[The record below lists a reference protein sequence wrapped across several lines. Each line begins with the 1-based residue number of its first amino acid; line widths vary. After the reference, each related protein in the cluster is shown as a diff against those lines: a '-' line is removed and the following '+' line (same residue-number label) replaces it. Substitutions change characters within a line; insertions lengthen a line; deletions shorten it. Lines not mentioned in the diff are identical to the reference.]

1 MPKNLSSSGQ
11 TGPLSVGNVVSAS
24 LRIYRDNFKL
34 YFGLALVAS
43 LWLLVPIYGW
53 AKYFAISALISRLAF
68 GEVREKPETV
78 SDARREVD
86 SRKSRFFW
94 AGILTFLIYIG
105 VYVAVTVAVTI
116 AMAIGLYVAGTIAA
130 AILGGGAVT
139 AIIQQNYVILSALV
153 GVGTLI
159 AFLIIYIRIISRL
172 LIVEL
177 PLAIENNIGA
187 RSAIGR
193 SWELSKGSVG
203 RIVWIFIVA
212 FLVSLPLTILTSLPI
227 TIVVQRLTGI
237 VRVVLRAV
245 LGAESAL
252 FYLVYYLLIL
262 PFRLGGA
269 PLVIPFLQA
278 MKAIIY
284 YDLRSRKEGLGLQI
298 RDR

>member
-24 LRIYRDNFKL
+24 LRIYRDHFKS
-34 YFGLALVAS
+34 YFGLAFVAS

-53 AKYFAISALISRLAF
+53 AKYSAISALISRVAF

-78 SDARREVD
+78 SDARREVNPRMW
-86 SRKSRFFW
+86 SFFG

-105 VYVAVTVAVTI
+105 VSLVGGI
-116 AMAIGLYVAGTIAA
+116 AMAILAGGAA
-130 AILGGGAVT
+130 AIFGQNSPIVAV
-139 AIIQQNYVILSALV
+139 LLV
-153 GVGTLI
+153 VVTVI
-159 AFLIIYIRIISRL
+159 AFLIIYIRIFSRL

-187 RSAIGR
+187 SSAIGR
-193 SWELSKGSVG
+193 SWELTKGSVG
-203 RIVWIFIVA
+203 RIQWIVFVGI
-212 FLVSLPLTILTSLPI
+212 LVSLPI
-227 TIVVQRLTGI
+227 TIFVQILTTI
-237 VRVVLRAV
+237 VQVFLSAV
-245 LGAESAL
+245 LGAESGI

-262 PFRLGGA
+262 PLSFGSSA
-269 PLVIPFLQA
+269 LVTPFWQA

-298 RDR
+298 RDKKRNSNKPNTKK

>member
-11 TGPLSVGNVVSAS
+11 TGPLSVGNVVRAS

-53 AKYFAISALISRLAF
+53 AKYSAILALISRLAF

-78 SDARREVD
+78 SDARREVNP
-86 SRKSRFFW
+86 RMWRFFW
-94 AGILTFLIYIG
+94 AGILTFVIYIG
-105 VYVAVTVAVTI
+105 LYVVVTVAVTI
-116 AMAIGLYVAGTIAA
+116 AIFIAVFVAAMISS
-130 AILGGGAVT
+130 AILGGAAGPVGPWRKYVIAALMAVT
-139 AIIQQNYVILSALV
+139 FI
-153 GVGTLI
+153 T
-159 AFLIIYIRIISRL
+159 FLIIFIRIISRL

-187 RSAIGR
+187 TSAIGR
-193 SWELSKGSVG
+193 SWKLSKGSVG
-203 RIVWIFIVA
+203 RILWIFIVA
-212 FLVSLPLTILTSLPI
+212 FLVSLPMA
-227 TIVVQRLTGI
+227 IVGQILTGI
-237 VRVVLRAV
+237 VRRVFFSGLFAKA
-245 LGAESAL
+245 GI
-252 FYLVYYLLIL
+252 FYLVYYPLIL
-262 PFRLGGA
+262 ALSFGSGALVTPFW
-269 PLVIPFLQA
+269 QA

>member
-53 AKYFAISALISRLAF
+53 AKYSAILALISRLAF

-78 SDARREVD
+78 SDARREVNP
-86 SRKSRFFW
+86 RMWRFFW
-94 AGILTFLIYIG
+94 AGILTFVIYIG
-105 VYVAVTVAVTI
+105 LYVVVTVAVTI
-116 AMAIGLYVAGTIAA
+116 AIFIAVFVAAMISS
-130 AILGGGAVT
+130 AILGGAAGPVGPWRKYVIAALMAVT
-139 AIIQQNYVILSALV
+139 FI
-153 GVGTLI
+153 T
-159 AFLIIYIRIISRL
+159 FLIIFIRIISRL

-187 RSAIGR
+187 TSAIGR
-193 SWELSKGSVG
+193 SWKLSKGSVG
-203 RIVWIFIVA
+203 RILWIFIVA
-212 FLVSLPLTILTSLPI
+212 FLVSLPMA
-227 TIVVQRLTGI
+227 IVGQILTGI
-237 VRVVLRAV
+237 VRRVFFSGLFAKA
-245 LGAESAL
+245 GI
-252 FYLVYYLLIL
+252 FYLVYYPLIL
-262 PFRLGGA
+262 ALSFGSGALVTPFW
-269 PLVIPFLQA
+269 QA

>member
-24 LRIYRDNFKL
+24 LRIYRDHFKS

-43 LWLLVPIYGW
+43 LWVFVPIYGW
-53 AKYFAISALISRLAF
+53 AKYSAILGLISRLAF

-78 SDARREVD
+78 SDARREVNPRMW
-86 SRKSRFFW
+86 SFFG

-116 AMAIGLYVAGTIAA
+116 ALLIGVFVAATIATVIWGGAAA
-130 AILGGGAVT
+130 AIW
-139 AIIQQNYVILSALV
+139 QNYVVIAALV
-153 GVGTLI
+153 AVMVI
-159 AFLIIYIRIISRL
+159 AILIIYIRIISRF

-187 RSAIGR
+187 TSAIGR
-193 SWELSKGSVG
+193 SRELTKGSVG
-203 RIVWIFIVA
+203 RIQWIVVVGI
-212 FLVSLPLTILTSLPI
+212 LVSLPLTI
-227 TIVVQRLTGI
+227 VVQILAMSI
-237 VRVVLRAV
+237 QNVLRAV
-245 LGAESAL
+245 LEPESGI
-252 FYLVYYLLIL
+252 FYLVYYLLTL
-262 PFRLGGA
+262 PLSLGSGA
-269 PLVIPFLQA
+269 LVTPFWQA

-284 YDLRSRKEGLGLQI
+284 YDLRSRKEGLGLQM